1 MSTRVSI
8 MMSDHIARYVES
20 QEASENKSRSELI
33 SDLLNEWYEAE
44 MQARYQQYT
53 TGDLTLRGM
62 ARHLGLDYRELYDLM
77 EMKGLAV

>member
-20 QEASENKSRSELI
+20 QEASQNKSRSELI

-44 MQARYQQYT
+44 LQVRYQQYIS
-53 TGDLTLRGM
+53 GDLTLRGM
-62 ARHLGLDYRELYDLM
+62 ARHLGLDYRQLYDLM
-77 EMKGLAV
+77 EVKGLAV